1 MLGDISRP
9 LLLGRVLRPLLRRR
23 GVATL
28 IGSLLLRP
36 VLPGPL
42 RPLWGVTVRMV
53 VVLVVLVLVDH
64 IWMMLRR
71 RRRSRMMWSVP
82 VHRVPRS

>member
-28 IGSLLLRP
+28 IWTLLLRP

-53 VVLVVLVLVDH
+53 VLVVVDH